1 MELDFATKESQFM
14 PGVFISHARG
24 TFRDEAEYFMH
35 AFTAMRICKKDLLF
49 PLCLGF
55 FFVLDFYLWFLLF
68 WFSQTSSP
76 GIFKERKKERITS
89 HKSSSMSSSPSCH
102 NSKGGFVLFLNGSG
116 VFLKYLNRCSSHR
129 SWGTSASHC
138 PSIMGTLLIS
148 MAQIPSWG
156 AACAVL

>member
-55 FFVLDFYLWFLLF
+55 FFRLRFLPMISVVLVF
-68 WFSQTSSP
+68 TN
-76 GIFKERKKERITS
+76 IFTWHFQRKKERKNHITQE
-89 HKSSSMSSSPSCH
+89 
-102 NSKGGFVLFLNGSG
+102 LFNEQLT
-116 VFLKYLNRCSSHR
+116 FL
-129 SWGTSASHC
+129 
-138 PSIMGTLLIS
+138 P
-148 MAQIPSWG
+148 
-156 AACAVL
+156 